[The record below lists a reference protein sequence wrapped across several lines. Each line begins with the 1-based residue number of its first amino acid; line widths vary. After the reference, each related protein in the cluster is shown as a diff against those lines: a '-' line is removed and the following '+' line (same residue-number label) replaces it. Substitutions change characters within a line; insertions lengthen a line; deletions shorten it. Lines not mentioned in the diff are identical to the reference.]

1 MATLKKRR
9 GKWYARVQWYKQGS
23 ATQTERQ
30 IPLRTASKV
39 EARERLMMVNRVEN
53 DIRSGMNFTFPWL
66 SNTTSTVIKRL
77 TINDE
82 NCYKMVR

>member
-1 MATLKKRR
+1 MLECNGTA
-9 GKWYARVQWYKQGS
+9 GS

-77 TINDE
+77 TISEAATKWLDE
-82 NCYKMVR
+82 RRRRS